1 MMTWQN
7 RRRTLRTRKRKG
19 KSESRQ
25 RPYTTMNSVA
35 MKKTKRMPTRKQTKK
50 PLLITRNQQKNENDQ
65 ALVSNEMTPST
76 IGSDIFIGD
85 SAATSHMTN
94 NKTGVYDLKP
104 IRGSVMIGN
113 GESISCTH
121 KGKLDV
127 ICKHK
132 DGSTATHTWEVK
144 IVPQLN
150 HDLFSFTKAMKE
162 GWQMHGR
169 WKEGGLM
176 IELSQTSKNS
186 IKFDRMIPSG
196 SSWLMGLK
204 TQRLVGQAHAVIE
217 PGKSIPILKFH
228 HITGHTGEHL
238 LRPTAD
244 YMGIKLT
251 GKLEPCE
258 MCAQAK
264 ITQANVPKK
273 KEKQVPSRPGYRLF
287 IDISSFKHESMGGK
301 RHWLIVVDEFSDC
314 SHSFFLKRKNDQ
326 IELFPDWI
334 KELKAK
340 YGIDIKYIRLDN
352 SGENKGLKDECEKQN
367 LGIIFEFTAPGTP
380 QQNSVVER
388 KIPTLMGRSRAM
400 MLTAGFSQQ
409 DKRKFWCEVI
419 STATKLDNIMVRKD
433 RTKPPYSLFY
443 NDEAKYMKFL
453 RSFGEMAV
461 IAITDGKKMRS
472 KLDPR
477 GRTGIFVGY
486 ADDHAGNVYRFINTQ
501 MKKIILSRDVQWLN
515 SFWKEYK
522 KRKDDSRNLVDVFHS
537 LEEDE
542 QTQEESEVEEP
553 NEQEISE
560 TNDGNNTEEQK
571 RLGIDIQMIGAREKE
586 LGRTRSQ
593 TREMERAELTM
604 EDWIQET
611 CFISAVTSGPTEPK
625 TFQEAWHSPI
635 EEERNKWQ
643 AAIRKEIR
651 SMINRG
657 VWRKIDKMKIPENR
671 RLIGNKWVFKIKR
684 DGTYRARLVAL
695 GYSQIPGVDF
705 TDNFAPVAHDVSF
718 RIALARMMVE
728 KLDSLV
734 MDVETA
740 FLYGDIEEEIFMK
753 SPVGM
758 EEIDPGSSPEDCFQL
773 KKGIYGLCQAA
784 RQFWKKFVETI
795 KKEPFGFTVSQA
807 DPCMLFKE
815 NNLGICIIIMYVDDM
830 LVIGKKEQIQEFAT
844 MIQKEFSVKIQHN
857 LADYLGCEFHMNKER
872 TKGWLGQPSIIK
884 SLEQKFGEKAM
895 KTRSSLTPG
904 TPRFIARRL
913 ENEEDKVNAQ
923 DHETYRSG
931 VGTLLYLTKHSRPDI
946 SNPVR
951 ELSKTMDAPAPAHL
965 KEMYKLIRFVLETQD
980 HGLKFKLM
988 KSIRKWVLKA
998 LSDSDFAS
1006 DKETRISV
1014 FGDVIYFCGIPI
1026 AWRSKGMKSVVLST
1040 TEAEYMALSEV
1051 VKELKFIVQLLQT
1064 MNITVELP
1072 ITVYVDNVGAI
1083 WLSNNR
1089 NTGDRTKHIDIR
1101 TAFVK
1106 EYQEDGK
1113 IIIKFV
1119 KSEEN
1124 DADIFTKNTSSIIY
1138 QKHQEKLAWDKKKV
1152 NDDQ

>member
-1 MMTWQN
+1 
-7 RRRTLRTRKRKG
+7 
-19 KSESRQ
+19 
-25 RPYTTMNSVA
+25 
-35 MKKTKRMPTRKQTKK
+35 
-50 PLLITRNQQKNENDQ
+50 
-65 ALVSNEMTPST
+65 MTPST

-113 GESISCTH
+113 GKSISCTH

-132 DGSTATHTWEVK
+132 DGSTAKHTWEVK

-176 IELSQTSKNS
+176 IELSQTSKTS

-228 HITGHTGEHL
+228 HLTGHTGEHL
-238 LRPTAD
+238 LRPTAEH
-244 YMGIKLT
+244 MGIKLT

-273 KEKQVPSRPGYRLF
+273 KEKQVPSRPGYRMF

-314 SHSFFLKRKNDQ
+314 SHSFFLQRKNDQ

-388 KIPTLMGRSRAM
+388 KIPTLMGRSRAI
-400 MLTAGFSQQ
+400 MLTAGFSRQ

-443 NDEAKYMKFL
+443 NDEGKYMKFL

-461 IAITDGKKMRS
+461 IVITDGKKMRS

-501 MKKIILSRDVQWLN
+501 TKKIILSRDVQWLN

-522 KRKDDSRNLVDVFHS
+522 TRKDDSRNLVDVFHS

-553 NEQEISE
+553 NEQEIAE

-571 RLGIDIQMIGAREKE
+571 RLGIDIQMIGARKEE
-586 LGRTRSQ
+586 LGRTR
-593 TREMERAELTM
+593 M
-604 EDWIQET
+604 
-611 CFISAVTSGPTEPK
+611 
-625 TFQEAWHSPI
+625 
-635 EEERNKWQ
+635 
-643 AAIRKEIR
+643 
-651 SMINRG
+651 
-657 VWRKIDKMKIPENR
+657 
-671 RLIGNKWVFKIKR
+671 
-684 DGTYRARLVAL
+684 
-695 GYSQIPGVDF
+695 
-705 TDNFAPVAHDVSF
+705 
-718 RIALARMMVE
+718 
-728 KLDSLV
+728 
-734 MDVETA
+734 
-740 FLYGDIEEEIFMK
+740 
-753 SPVGM
+753 
-758 EEIDPGSSPEDCFQL
+758 
-773 KKGIYGLCQAA
+773 
-784 RQFWKKFVETI
+784 
-795 KKEPFGFTVSQA
+795 
-807 DPCMLFKE
+807 
-815 NNLGICIIIMYVDDM
+815 
-830 LVIGKKEQIQEFAT
+830 
-844 MIQKEFSVKIQHN
+844 
-857 LADYLGCEFHMNKER
+857 
-872 TKGWLGQPSIIK
+872 
-884 SLEQKFGEKAM
+884 
-895 KTRSSLTPG
+895 
-904 TPRFIARRL
+904 
-913 ENEEDKVNAQ
+913 
-923 DHETYRSG
+923 
-931 VGTLLYLTKHSRPDI
+931 
-946 SNPVR
+946 
-951 ELSKTMDAPAPAHL
+951 
-965 KEMYKLIRFVLETQD
+965 
-980 HGLKFKLM
+980 
-988 KSIRKWVLKA
+988 
-998 LSDSDFAS
+998 AS
-1006 DKETRISV
+1006 
-1014 FGDVIYFCGIPI
+1014 C
-1026 AWRSKGMKSVVLST
+1026 
-1040 TEAEYMALSEV
+1040 
-1051 VKELKFIVQLLQT
+1051 
-1064 MNITVELP
+1064 N
-1072 ITVYVDNVGAI
+1072 
-1083 WLSNNR
+1083 
-1089 NTGDRTKHIDIR
+1089 
-1101 TAFVK
+1101 
-1106 EYQEDGK
+1106 
-1113 IIIKFV
+1113 
-1119 KSEEN
+1119 
-1124 DADIFTKNTSSIIY
+1124 
-1138 QKHQEKLAWDKKKV
+1138 
-1152 NDDQ
+1152 